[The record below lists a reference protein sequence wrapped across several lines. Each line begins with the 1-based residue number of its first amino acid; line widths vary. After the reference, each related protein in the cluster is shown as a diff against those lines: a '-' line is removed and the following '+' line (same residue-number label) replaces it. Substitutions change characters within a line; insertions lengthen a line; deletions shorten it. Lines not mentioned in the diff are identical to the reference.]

1 MRLVKKLL
9 PLALAAL
16 FSSAGHAAQT
26 VSVYNWTDYIG
37 ETTLADFQAKT
48 GIKVIYDVFDSNETL
63 EGKLLAGRT
72 GYDVVVPSNHF
83 LARQVKAGAF
93 LKLDRSQLP
102 NFKNLDP
109 KLLKL
114 LEKNDPGNE
123 HSVPYLWGTNGIGYN
138 VDKVKEVL
146 GIDHIDSWA
155 VLFEP
160 ENIKKLHEC
169 GVAFLDSA
177 DELFPAIL
185 NYMGK
190 DPRSENPE
198 DYKQAEAKLLTL
210 RPYITYFH
218 SSKYISD
225 LANGDICVAFG
236 YSGDV
241 FQAANRAKEAKN
253 GVNIAYSIPKEG
265 SNLWFDLLA
274 IPADAANPKAAH
286 AFINYLLDPEV
297 IAKVSASVG
306 YANPNPAAKAF
317 MAPELV
323 NNPEI
328 YPSQEVL
335 DKLYISTT
343 PTPAVMR
350 LMTRSWSKVKT
361 NK

>member
-1 MRLVKKLL
+1 MRLLKAVI
-9 PLALAAL
+9 PAALAVLCSTAVQ
-16 FSSAGHAAQT
+16 AQPS

-37 ETTLADFQAKT
+37 QTTLADFQGKT
-48 GIKVIYDVFDSNETL
+48 GVKVIYDVFDSNETL

-102 NFKNLDP
+102 NWKNLDP
-109 KLLKL
+109 KLLAL
-114 LEKNDPGNE
+114 LEQNDPGNQY
-123 HSVPYLWGTNGIGYN
+123 SVPYLWGTNGIGYN
-138 VDKVKEVL
+138 VDKVKQVL

-155 VLFEP
+155 VLLEP
-160 ENIKKLHEC
+160 ANLKKLQQC
-169 GVAFLDSA
+169 GVSMMDSP
-177 DELFPAIL
+177 DEVFPAVL
-185 NYMGK
+185 NYLGL

-198 DYKQAEAKLLTL
+198 DYKKAEAKLLTL

-218 SSKYISD
+218 SSKYVSD
-225 LANGDICVAFG
+225 LANGDICIAFG

-274 IPADAANPKAAH
+274 IPADAGNVKEAH
-286 AFINYLLDPEV
+286 AFINYLLDPQV
-297 IAKVSASVG
+297 IAKVSAYVG
-306 YANPNPAAKAF
+306 YANPNPASQQYMEAD
-317 MAPELV
+317 LV
-323 NNPEI
+323 NNPEV
-328 YPSQEVL
+328 YPPQAVL

-343 PTPAVMR
+343 QSPVIMR
-350 LMTRSWSKVKT
+350 LMTRSWSKVKS